1 MTRRLATFLVFVLAT
16 LVLSSGANLMA
27 GGGAGMTPQQLEE
40 AGIDNGVAPPAPAAA
55 KAAVRVTGK
64 VLLIPDSTADVVAMF
79 SPQDGSFLGNLINGA
94 GLFSTPINA
103 VQGPDDNIYVSDQ
116 VKDSVYVYDTAGT
129 LLYTYADGTDGLD
142 NIRGIDWYGGHL
154 FVTSGND
161 YVAEFSAPHTRLPDY
176 IADGSDPFDIH
187 FLPDG
192 RALMSDIGGSLT
204 VDGIRLYFAGGAF
217 DKVLFTPQFP
227 EQIADDPSLP
237 GEFLEACFSDKNI
250 SDFDIAGV
258 VNQVT
263 PLSTYGRGVYR
274 LGNGNLLQANG
285 AGVQELAPGT
295 GTVITQI
302 MTGTGWRYIEEVML
316 SAWTDLGNA
325 LPGSLGAPDL
335 TGDGALAAGNTVTL
349 TLTNALPNTTAFLV
363 VGAVNL
369 SLPFYGGII
378 VPYPTLIVALPTG
391 PAGSLTLPSIY
402 PGGVPAGIPIY
413 VQYWIV
419 DASGPEGYTASNAI
433 TATTE

>member
-1 MTRRLATFLVFVLAT
+1 MTRRLSTLFVLVLAT

-27 GGGAGMTPQQLEE
+27 GGGASMTPQQMEE
-40 AGIDNGVAPPAPAAA
+40 AGIDNGVAPPSPVQTKAAA
-55 KAAVRVTGK
+55 RVTGK
-64 VLLIPDSTADVVAMF
+64 VLLIPDSTADIVAMF
-79 SPQDGSFLGNLINGA
+79 SPQDGSYLGDLINGV

-103 VQGPDDNIYVSDQ
+103 VQGPDGNIYVSDQ
-116 VKDSVYVYDTAGT
+116 VKDSVYVYDIAGT

-142 NIRGIDWYGGHL
+142 NIRGIDWFGGHL

-161 YVAEFSAPHTRLPDY
+161 YVAEFSAPHTRLPDF

-192 RALMSDIGGSLT
+192 RSLMSDIGGSLT

-227 EQIADDPSLP
+227 EQIADDSLLP
-237 GEFLEACFSDKNI
+237 GEFLESAFTDKTI
-250 SDFDIAGV
+250 SDFDIAGT

-263 PLSTYGRGVYR
+263 PLSTNGRGVYR

-302 MTGTGWRYIEEVML
+302 KTGSGWRYIEEVML

-325 LPGSLGAPDL
+325 LPGVLGAPVL
-335 TGDGALAAGNTVTL
+335 TGDGALSAGNTVTL

-378 VPYPTLIVALPTG
+378 VPYPTLIVGLPTG
-391 PAGSLTLPSIY
+391 AAGSITLPALY
-402 PGGVPAGIPIY
+402 PAGVPAGIPIY

-419 DASGPEGYTASNAI
+419 DASGPEGYTASNGI